1 MGVDNFI
8 ELLEEVKEMT
18 EEELTQLVYAVKD
31 RRDYL
36 RAKDLEGF
44 RVGEKVSWTK
54 GRGTT
59 KETFTGTIEKVNL
72 KTIGIK
78 EDGRPW
84 SKWRC
89 SPSLLTKVKGEQS

>member
-1 MGVDNFI
+1 MQTTTSDLIDAIQHF
-8 ELLEEVKEMT
+8 T
-18 EEELTQLVYAVKD
+18 DHELTQVVHAVTD

-44 RVGEKVSWTK
+44 RVGDKVSFK
-54 GRGTT
+54 GGRGSNRATYR
-59 KETFTGTIEKVNL
+59 GVIEKINL

-84 SKWRC
+84 CKWRV
-89 SPSLLTKVKGEQS
+89 SPSLLTKLGEDE

>member
-1 MGVDNFI
+1 MGLDNFL
-8 ELLEEVKEMT
+8 ELLEEVKEMDQ
-18 EEELTQLVYAVKD
+18 EELTKLVHAITD

-36 RAKDLEGF
+36 RTKDLEGF

-89 SPSLLTKVKGEQS
+89 SPSLLTKIKETE

>member
-1 MGVDNFI
+1 MKTTTSDLIKAIQYF
-8 ELLEEVKEMT
+8 T
-18 EEELTQLVYAVKD
+18 EHELTQTVHAVTD

-78 EDGRPW
+78 EDGRPC

-89 SPSLLTKVKGEQS
+89 SPSLLTKIEGDK

>member
-1 MGVDNFI
+1 MGVDNFL
-8 ELLEEVKEMT
+8 ELIEEVKEM
-18 EEELTQLVYAVKD
+18 EEGQLTDLVYAISS

-84 SKWRC
+84 CKWRV
-89 SPSLLTKVKGEQS
+89 SPSLLTKLGEDE

>member
-1 MGVDNFI
+1 MGLDNFL
-8 ELLEEVKEMT
+8 ELLEEVKEMDQ
-18 EEELTQLVYAVKD
+18 EELTKLVHAVTD

-44 RVGEKVSWTK
+44 RVGDKVSFEG
-54 GRGTT
+54 GRGSNRATYR
-59 KETFTGTIEKVNL
+59 GVIEKINL

-84 SKWRC
+84 SKWRV
-89 SPSLLTKVKGEQS
+89 SPSLLTRLEEDE

>member
-1 MGVDNFI
+1 MQTTTSDLI
-8 ELLEEVKEMT
+8 EAVQYFT
-18 EEELTQLVYAVKD
+18 EDELTQLVHAITD

-44 RVGEKVSWTK
+44 RVGDKVSWAK

-59 KETFTGTIEKVNL
+59 RETFNGTVEKVNH

-89 SPSLLTKVKGEQS
+89 SPSVLTKLGENE